1 MSPKAASTATGPLAP
16 SNPETKE
23 DTALWSLKHVQVL
36 WSWAARPSK
45 PTYPP
50 ISSIPPTPATRLLE
64 ADAVP
69 ATGEPFP
76 TEPILTRNAH
86 HEPSKSNTVL
96 YLAYGSNMCSKTFL
110 GMRGIRPLSQVNVS
124 APSLDLTFDLPGLPY
139 REPCFANTALRKL
152 PEPPKLPPKV
162 PDMPDLPDPPKMPP
176 FSSSNRQ
183 RRPINWTKGLVG
195 VVYEVTAEDYAKII
209 TTEGGGASYHDI
221 LVPCFPLPATI
232 GVPEKPDIPVPPR
245 PFLAR
250 TLYAPRLPD
259 IPDKPPKEDD
269 RSPTG
274 NDDGDGDK
282 CPKPEPPSWIQ
293 KLLLPVRRPQA
304 NYAQP
309 SPRYLS
315 LLTTGAAE
323 HDLPQDYQAYL
334 QSLRPYTATTCRQK
348 LGQVLFLSFWAPWV
362 ITAMFG
368 GRLFSDE
375 KGRAPKWVVAGTTVL
390 FNIVWASYDYVAKP
404 IFGDGE
410 RTLEEEETDGQRSW
424 VRERWGGGRRERG
437 TVDERMVLLA

>member
-1 MSPKAASTATGPLAP
+1 MSPETATGPLAP

-23 DTALWSLKHVQVL
+23 DTALWSLKHVQIL

-45 PTYPP
+45 PKYPP
-50 ISSIPPTPATRLLE
+50 ISSIPPTPAARLLE

-69 ATGEPFP
+69 TTGEVFP
-76 TEPILTRNAH
+76 TEPILTKNSH
-86 HEPSKSNTVL
+86 HECSKSNTVL
-96 YLAYGSNMCSKTFL
+96 YLAYGSNMCAKTFL
-110 GMRGIRPLSQVNVS
+110 GMRGIRPISQLNVS

-152 PEPPKLPPKV
+152 PAPPKLPPKV
-162 PDMPDLPDPPKMPP
+162 LDMPDLPEPPKMPP
-176 FSSSNRQ
+176 FSSTDQTRK
-183 RRPINWTKGLVG
+183 PINWTKGLIG

-209 TTEGGGASYHDI
+209 TTEGGGSSYHDI

-259 IPDKPPKEDD
+259 IPDKPPKEDTTD
-269 RSPTG
+269 
-274 NDDGDGDK
+274 NDDDDDNDTS
-282 CPKPEPPSWIQ
+282 PKPSPPSWFK
-293 KLLLPVRRPQA
+293 KLLLPVRRPLP

-309 SPRYLS
+309 SPRYLG

-334 QSLRPYTATTCRQK
+334 QSLQPYTATTCLQK
-348 LGQVLFLSFWAPWV
+348 IGQVVFLGFWAPFF
-362 ITAMFG
+362 ITVMFG
-368 GRLFSDE
+368 GRLFGDE
-375 KGRAPKWVVAGTTVL
+375 KGKAPGWVVAGTTVM
-390 FNIVWASYDYVAKP
+390 FNLVWRSYDYIAKP
-404 IFGDGE
+404 IFGEGE
-410 RTLEEEETDGQRSW
+410 RTLEEGESVKGGWLTGGWWGSWRRS
-424 VRERWGGGRRERG
+424 ERG
-437 TVDERMVLLA
+437 TVEERRVLLA